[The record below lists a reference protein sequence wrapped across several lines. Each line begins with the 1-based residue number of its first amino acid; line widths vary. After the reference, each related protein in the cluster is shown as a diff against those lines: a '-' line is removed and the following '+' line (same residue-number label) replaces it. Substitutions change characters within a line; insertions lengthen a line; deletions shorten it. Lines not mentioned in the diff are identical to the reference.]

1 MKKLLLQLLLLLF
14 ALPAMSQPF
23 VVIQGHVWDSTVS
36 GPIYNHPVSIVSDSS
51 SGFIYFNT
59 VYTDGNGFYNDTV
72 PINGAAVNLLYVRI
86 LDCNQVMFQQSIT
99 INPSVTVYTADFWI
113 CNNNSP
119 CLAGF
124 NTQNGP
130 NLTVHFID
138 ASVGGF
144 GLRFWE
150 FGDGSTSTLLNPVHQ
165 YLQPGIYPV
174 TLTIGALGTICYNST
189 TQMVHVSD
197 SITGPCD
204 ADFVSIPDSNS
215 VYSYSF
221 YPQSTW
227 NVSTYTWTFGDG
239 TTQTISFPQN
249 PNVNHTYAQPGTYLV
264 CLTVQGVDSTCFDF
278 SCDTLYVGNTPQC
291 HAAFTYYTDSLTA
304 GNTYHF
310 INQSTGNIVSYEWI
324 FGDPGSGSNNFSNL
338 EHPTHVFSAP
348 GTYNVCL
355 TIHGADSLCIDNI
368 CHTIVVGTGPG
379 CQANFSH
386 SIDPVAGNKTVSFSD
401 LSTGN
406 PTAWLWSF
414 GDGTSGTQQNPVH
427 TYAAYGTYNVCL
439 TITADSCTS
448 TFCQLVVVQDSVI
461 YQQVYGQIFAG
472 NFPVTGGLVM
482 IMSFD
487 TTGTYTPY
495 NEVFQIDSNGVYYF
509 TMVPPGNYY
518 ILAIPFDSGN
528 YLPTYYGNV
537 INWQQATLVTLGI
550 PANPYNIN
558 LLAAGQMTVGP
569 GSASGQINMNRVK
582 SGTMDKINMILKN
595 EQGTAVGFTRVL
607 EDGSFDFS
615 SLAYGT
621 YYLYPEMPGVT
632 SDQVMITLTA
642 EKPHAE
648 VSMTFTG
655 TKITGI
661 SDDAG
666 NLTGWSIYPNPV
678 DEVLS
683 LSMEVKQTSG
693 VEIALYTLT
702 GRQVSRM
709 QVSLVAGRNLVTIN
723 TSHLQAGMYLIRV
736 TSPEG
741 VIIASKMIKN

>member
-1 MKKLLLQLLLLLF
+1 
-14 ALPAMSQPF
+14 
-23 VVIQGHVWDSTVS
+23 
-36 GPIYNHPVSIVSDSS
+36 
-51 SGFIYFNT
+51 
-59 VYTDGNGFYNDTV
+59 
-72 PINGAAVNLLYVRI
+72 
-86 LDCNQVMFQQSIT
+86 
-99 INPSVTVYTADFWI
+99 
-113 CNNNSP
+113 
-119 CLAGF
+119 
-124 NTQNGP
+124 
-130 NLTVHFID
+130 
-138 ASVGGF
+138 
-144 GLRFWE
+144 
-150 FGDGSTSTLLNPVHQ
+150 
-165 YLQPGIYPV
+165 
-174 TLTIGALGTICYNST
+174 
-189 TQMVHVSD
+189 
-197 SITGPCD
+197 
-204 ADFVSIPDSNS
+204 
-215 VYSYSF
+215 
-221 YPQSTW
+221 
-227 NVSTYTWTFGDG
+227 
-239 TTQTISFPQN
+239 
-249 PNVNHTYAQPGTYLV
+249 
-264 CLTVQGVDSTCFDF
+264 
-278 SCDTLYVGNTPQC
+278 
-291 HAAFTYYTDSLTA
+291 
-304 GNTYHF
+304 
-310 INQSTGNIVSYEWI
+310 
-324 FGDPGSGSNNFSNL
+324 
-338 EHPTHVFSAP
+338 
-348 GTYNVCL
+348 
-355 TIHGADSLCIDNI
+355 
-368 CHTIVVGTGPG
+368 
-379 CQANFSH
+379 
-386 SIDPVAGNKTVSFSD
+386 
-401 LSTGN
+401 
-406 PTAWLWSF
+406 
-414 GDGTSGTQQNPVH
+414 
-427 TYAAYGTYNVCL
+427 
-439 TITADSCTS
+439 
-448 TFCQLVVVQDSVI
+448 
-461 YQQVYGQIFAG
+461 
-472 NFPVTGGLVM
+472 M